1 MAFCLITSSSLSP
14 LQHFSLVQYL
24 APSDPVSKSI
34 CYEVGSDNPPE
45 VSTSA
50 GGGQT
55 VGLHPWSPPRY
66 QGPARK
72 GSFSH
77 ADALKEPLPRE
88 QV

>member
-1 MAFCLITSSSLSP
+1 MF
-14 LQHFSLVQYL
+14 LVPP
-24 APSDPVSKSI
+24 APPEPNGRCNMSVETTVTHHSHL
-34 CYEVGSDNPPE
+34 GSDNPPE